1 MTKMDLRKKLG
12 KELSRAKKEITT
24 IIATVLL
31 YYGLL
36 LGLYGFAIFY
46 HFVGEWFNR
55 TSTVSDTLFLIL
67 SRVCTVIEAHLI

>member
-1 MTKMDLRKKLG
+1 MTKMGFLELKKNLR

-24 IIATVLL
+24 IIATVVL

-46 HFVGEWFNR
+46 HFVGEWFDMSR
-55 TSTVSDTLFLIL
+55 HPIFRVS
-67 SRVCTVIEAHLI
+67 TVIESDLV

>member
-1 MTKMDLRKKLG
+1 MDFLELKKKLR

-24 IIATVLL
+24 IIATVVL

-46 HFVGEWFNR
+46 HFVGEWF
-55 TSTVSDTLFLIL
+55 DT
-67 SRVCTVIEAHLI
+67 T

>member
-1 MTKMDLRKKLG
+1 MTKMGFLELKKNLR

-24 IIATVLL
+24 IIATVVL

-46 HFVGEWFNR
+46 HFVGEWF
-55 TSTVSDTLFLIL
+55 DTLSLGYPL
-67 SRVCTVIEAHLI
+67 

>member
-1 MTKMDLRKKLG
+1 MTKMELRKKLR
-12 KELSRAKKEITT
+12 KELSRAKTEITT

-46 HFVGEWFNR
+46 HFIGEWFNFSR
-55 TSTVSDTLFLIL
+55 YIFGHLIL
-67 SRVCTVIEAHLI
+67 DYE

>member
-1 MTKMDLRKKLG
+1 MTKMELRKKLR
-12 KELSRAKKEITT
+12 KELSRAKSEITT

-46 HFVGEWFNR
+46 HFIGEWFYFGWYNFGHPLFDYEKGMHCNR
-55 TSTVSDTLFLIL
+55 I
-67 SRVCTVIEAHLI
+67 